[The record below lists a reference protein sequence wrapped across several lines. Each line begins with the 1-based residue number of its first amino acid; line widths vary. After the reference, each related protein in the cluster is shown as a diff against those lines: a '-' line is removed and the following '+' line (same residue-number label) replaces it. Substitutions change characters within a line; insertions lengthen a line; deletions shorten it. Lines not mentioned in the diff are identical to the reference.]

1 MVGLQ
6 QIRKPCC
13 FSYYLMVFV
22 ADWVEGGGANTHS
35 KENLPDSPK
44 NVMSDIVLSSEGLLK
59 GLK

>member
-1 MVGLQ
+1 
-6 QIRKPCC
+6 
-13 FSYYLMVFV
+13 MVFV
-22 ADWVEGGGANTHS
+22 ADWVEGGGANIHS